1 MDRPT
6 PPPVPGPVEDA
17 RRLAGLDV
25 ARGVALLGIFL
36 VNIQLFSQAL
46 GLFFVPTPESDD
58 WLTRT
63 LYDVQNIFCTG
74 KFYPL
79 FSMLFGMGLVLMM
92 SSSARRGNE
101 RGFATVY
108 LRRLAALLAFG
119 LIHGLGIWFGDVL
132 FTYALCGAI
141 LLICR
146 SWPAKA
152 LLPVGVGLVLVATL
166 MYSGLAAMSA
176 SGVADQRARQTRLAL
191 HPEPAQ
197 PGRPATDES
206 AAFETPDP
214 NEPPKA
220 PEREPDG
227 LDRLA
232 QSHPFFELIDG
243 YRDQRI
249 AGGPE
254 DPEYIR
260 LETRA
265 YQDGPWLDAQ
275 LFRIASWS
283 LFLFITVLSLFWHV
297 LGLFFIGAGLMKLG
311 IATEGFRA
319 WRTRLILAGLL
330 IGLPLSVVSTL
341 CMAHPDSPLLSAV
354 MVWTG
359 FTGGPL
365 LALMYF
371 CLALLLA
378 EATFAPARLLARML
392 AAAGRMALSN
402 YLTQSLVSTFVFY
415 HWGLGQFGLWSRG
428 EKWLMVLCVFAAQCL
443 LSVLWLRMFRMGPM
457 EWLWR
462 SLTYWR
468 PQPLLRRSGDGPA

>member
-1 MDRPT
+1 
-6 PPPVPGPVEDA
+6 
-17 RRLAGLDV
+17 
-25 ARGVALLGIFL
+25 
-36 VNIQLFSQAL
+36 
-46 GLFFVPTPESDD
+46 PTPESDD
-58 WLTRT
+58 WLTQT
-63 LYDVQNIFCTG
+63 LYYVQNIFCTG
-74 KFYPL
+74 RFYPL

-92 SSSARRGNE
+92 TSSSRRGNE
-101 RGFATVY
+101 RGFAMVY
-108 LRRLAALLAFG
+108 LRRLVALLAFG

-176 SGVADQRARQTRLAL
+176 FGIADQEAQQAKLAQQS
-191 HPEPAQ
+191 ESAQ
-197 PGRPATDES
+197 PGRPAADES
-206 AAFETPDP
+206 AAFEAPDP
-214 NEPPKA
+214 NAPPPA
-220 PEREPDG
+220 REREPDG

-232 QSHPFFELIDG
+232 QTRPFFALING
-243 YRDQRI
+243 YRDDRI
-249 AGGPE
+249 SGGPE
-254 DPEYIR
+254 HPKYIR

-275 LFRIASWS
+275 LFRLTSWA
-283 LFLFITVLSLFWHV
+283 LFLVITALSLFWHV

-311 IATEGFRA
+311 VATEGFRT

-330 IGLPLSVVSTL
+330 IGLPLSIVSTL
-341 CMAHPDSPLLSAV
+341 CMAHPDSPLLAIV

-371 CLALLLA
+371 CLAIRLS
-378 EATFAPARLLARML
+378 EATFAPARVLARTL

-415 HWGLGQFGLWSRG
+415 HWGLGQFGLWTRG
-428 EKWLMVLCVFAAQCL
+428 EKWLMVLCVFATQCL
-443 LSVLWLRMFRMGPM
+443 LSVLWLRIFRMGPM

-468 PQPLLRRSGDGPA
+468 LQPLLRGGGDGPA